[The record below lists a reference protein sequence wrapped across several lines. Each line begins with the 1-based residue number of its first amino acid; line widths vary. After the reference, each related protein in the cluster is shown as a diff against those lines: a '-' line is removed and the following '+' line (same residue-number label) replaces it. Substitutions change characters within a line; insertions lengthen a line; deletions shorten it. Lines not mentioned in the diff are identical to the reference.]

1 MCILRTLIQIK
12 FFALFFEQ
20 VLEKT
25 LEKCGDDIDAAI
37 KCLHELCIG
46 TSGET
51 LGSLNHVDALAEQ
64 GLYFDRVICADLSFA
79 I

>member
-1 MCILRTLIQIK
+1 MCILRTRIQIK
-12 FFALFFEQ
+12 CFALFFEQ

-25 LEKCGDDIDAAI
+25 LEECGDDIDAAI

-46 TSGET
+46 TSEET

-64 GLYFDRVICADLSFA
+64 GLYLNRCICIYLSFA